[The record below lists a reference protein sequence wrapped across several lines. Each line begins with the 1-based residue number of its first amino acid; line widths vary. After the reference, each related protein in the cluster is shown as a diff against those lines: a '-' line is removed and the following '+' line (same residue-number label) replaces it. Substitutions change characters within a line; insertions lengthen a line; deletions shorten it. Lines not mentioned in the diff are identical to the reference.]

1 MLQRTD
7 ETKKVKSSQ
16 FSYITFSPWF
26 QIFFAKIYEFSNTSK
41 FYKTDFCETRY
52 MRRFLKAIGA
62 RAIVQLQTIGHM
74 FIFLMNALY
83 FIFVPPFK
91 FRLLLRQIRFF
102 GNKSMLVIILT
113 GSFTGMVLALQL
125 FYILRKFGSEALLG
139 SGIAL
144 SLLRELGPVLAALMI
159 TGRAGSALTAEIG
172 MMRITEQI
180 DALTAMALNPMR
192 YLIVPNIVA
201 ALIAFPLLVAIFN
214 LIGIFGG
221 YLVGVKLLG
230 ISSGTYFSLMEDYVV
245 MEDIMVGL
253 YKSLSFGLI
262 VSWICCYKGF
272 YTGYGAEGVSKSTTE
287 AVVLCSIMIL
297 IWDYFLGSV
306 LLIG

>member
-1 MLQRTD
+1 MGII
-7 ETKKVKSSQ
+7 ETIGSWALKQ
-16 FSYITFSPWF
+16 L
-26 QIFFAKIYEFSNTSK
+26 
-41 FYKTDFCETRY
+41 KT
-52 MRRFLKAIGA
+52 L
-62 RAIVQLQTIGHM
+62 GHM
-74 FIFLMNALY
+74 FIFLTNAIY
-83 FIFVPPFK
+83 FIFAPPFK

-102 GNKSMLVIILT
+102 GNKSMLVILLT

-125 FYILRKFGSEALLG
+125 FYILKKFGSEALLG
-139 SGIAL
+139 PGIAL
-144 SLLRELGPVLAALMI
+144 SLIRELGPVLSALMV
-159 TGRAGSALTAEIG
+159 TGRAGSALTAEVG

-201 ALIAFPLLVAIFN
+201 GLIAFPLLVAIFDS
-214 LIGIFGG
+214 IGILGG
-221 YLVGVKLLG
+221 YMVGVKVLG
-230 ISSGTYFSLMEDYVV
+230 ISSGTYFSMMEDYVD
-245 MEDIMVGL
+245 MADIMVGL

-287 AVVLCSIMIL
+287 AVVLCSIVIL

-306 LLIG
+306 LFVG